1 MVIASAL
8 LKLIKVNSCNYF
20 TMFLKNK
27 KIATKHAIVLI
38 IGTLIGFI
46 GRYLQFNDIRFT
58 ALIPGSIG
66 LLIIALA
73 KAKCARENILHIAF
87 FLVILLFG
95 IILTRMS
102 LKFAFQEFQPLRKR
116 INFPV
121 MALSSIVSIIL
132 MTKNYLE
139 SKKKDS
145 RCLLPHDQQ
154 PG

>member
-1 MVIASAL
+1 MVTASAL
-8 LKLIKVNSCNYF
+8 LKLIKMTPGNYF

-27 KIATKHAIVLI
+27 KIATLYGIVLI
-38 IGTLIGFI
+38 FGTLVGFI

-58 ALIPGSIG
+58 ALIPGATG
-66 LLIIALA
+66 LLIIVLA
-73 KAKCARENILHIAF
+73 NANSARENMLQLAF
-87 FLVILLFG
+87 FLVILVFG

-121 MALSSIVSIIL
+121 MALSSMVSIIL
-132 MTKNYLE
+132 ITKNYLQ

-145 RCLLPHDQQ
+145 DV
-154 PG
+154 